1 MSRRTRVLKQELELP
16 DEGASEVFFKYHE
29 VSRARSGELLGETI
43 DESISIE
50 IEPLESTAPSSSVEP
65 RLRERE
71 EPPKTS
77 DSAKPDRDTGEHGES
92 KSTDPVR
99 IYLRRI
105 GSVALLTREGEVEL
119 AKKME
124 QGEHAI
130 LTAILNSP
138 ALVRE
143 ILKLGDDLR
152 CGKLC
157 AADIIEEE
165 ERDATDEEEPAAEG
179 GSEERVLF
187 LMNKVRLLCKSNDEL
202 REIQSTTTGAEKKAL
217 EARIQDNRE
226 KMVVI
231 LVEMRLNKRT
241 INRLIGKIRVMIQEV
256 EEGAPTS
263 AMPDSIPPPP
273 PPRTQKNGKKPGT
286 DRRSSGLRELHAT
299 YASIKVGQEIAT
311 RAKAQLV

>member
-77 DSAKPDRDTGEHGES
+77 DSVKPDRETGEHGES

-143 ILKLGDDLR
+143 ILNLREDLR

-157 AADIIEEE
+157 AATIIEEE
-165 ERDATDEEEPAAEG
+165 ERDAEDDEATTQEA
-179 GSEERVLF
+179 SEERVLF
-187 LMNKVRLLCKSNDEL
+187 LMSKVRQLVKTSDEL
-202 REIQSTTTGAEKKAL
+202 KEIQATTSGAERKAR
-217 EARIQDNRE
+217 ETRIQDTRE

-231 LVEMRLNKRT
+231 LVEMRLKKRT
-241 INRLIGKIRVMIQEV
+241 INRLINKIRVMIQEV

-263 AMPDSIPPPP
+263 AMPDSIPPPA
-273 PPRTQKNGKKPGT
+273 PRPQKNGKKPST
-286 DRRSSGLRELHAT
+286 DRRSIGLRALHAT
-299 YASIKVGQEIAT
+299 YA
-311 RAKAQLV
+311 